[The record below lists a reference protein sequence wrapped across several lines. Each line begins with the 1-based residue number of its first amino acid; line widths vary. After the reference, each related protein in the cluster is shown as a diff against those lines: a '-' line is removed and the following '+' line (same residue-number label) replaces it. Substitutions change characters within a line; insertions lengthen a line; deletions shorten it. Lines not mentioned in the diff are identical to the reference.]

1 MQPEA
6 FLRVAYVTAARR
18 SQHTK
23 SNLPFFQ
30 EIEIQHS
37 DASVMLFYLMAAYGS
52 LKVDAQNDKINKAF
66 RFGKMLVEGK
76 LRPFEQ
82 TEIKQLVVSGVPSQT
97 VLETVGRK
105 ARAVLLPLHAL
116 YERAA
121 VTAIQ

>member
-1 MQPEA
+1 
-6 FLRVAYVTAARR
+6 
-18 SQHTK
+18 
-23 SNLPFFQ
+23 
-30 EIEIQHS
+30 
-37 DASVMLFYLMAAYGS
+37 
-52 LKVDAQNDKINKAF
+52 
-66 RFGKMLVEGK
+66 MLVEGK